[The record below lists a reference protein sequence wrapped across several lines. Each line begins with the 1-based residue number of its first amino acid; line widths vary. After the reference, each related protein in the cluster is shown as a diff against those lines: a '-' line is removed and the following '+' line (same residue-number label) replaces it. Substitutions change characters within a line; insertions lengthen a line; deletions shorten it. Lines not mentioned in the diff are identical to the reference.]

1 MSYTSISTSRPGPR
15 LQAAQTSEELGALM
29 LEVWAVVNA
38 NGGENTLT
46 GTDFARGVNISIT
59 NYPDAASSEKT
70 VVELTAKQLIEFI
83 STGPFMTLEDW
94 MPIASAA
101 MDGN

>member
-29 LEVWAVVNA
+29 LEVWAIVNA

-46 GTDFARGVNISIT
+46 GTDFARGVNISLT
-59 NYPDAASSEKT
+59 TYPDSASAEKT
-70 VVELTAKQLIEFI
+70 IVELTAKQLIEFE
-83 STGPFMTLEDW
+83 SSGPFMTLEDW